1 MDDATPR
8 PGDPFAAVYGCALAV
23 THIILTNF
31 RSYARGELSAGACPV
46 VLAGA
51 NGTGK
56 TNLLEAISLLSP
68 GRGLRGAKLSQVQ
81 RKAPADASKLGE
93 ENFADG
99 LWAVS
104 AVIARIPG
112 GAWDIGTGLLPV
124 AANAPARRTIH
135 LNGAAAQ
142 SADLAALLPMLWLT
156 PAMDRLFLEGASER
170 RRFLDRLVFALD
182 PPHAKR
188 TARYERAMHER
199 LRLLREGVR
208 EESWLDGLEETM
220 AEEGSALTAARLCLI
235 EKLNGELQARGAE
248 GTFPCAHLT
257 LQDALAD
264 HANDAPRM
272 QNAFAAS
279 RERDMQAGRTSVGPH
294 LADLDVRHTLK
305 RADARDCSTGEQ
317 KALLISIVL
326 ANAWLQKKRHDDI
339 APLLLL
345 DEIAAHLD
353 HDRRA
358 ALFEEI
364 LALRSQAWL
373 TGTDRGLFAPLED
386 HAEFFTI
393 EAGCFVPTE
402 RT

>member
-1 MDDATPR
+1 M
-8 PGDPFAAVYGCALAV
+8 LAP
-23 THIILTNF
+23 
-31 RSYARGELSAGACPV
+31 SS
-46 VLAGA
+46 
-51 NGTGK
+51 
-56 TNLLEAISLLSP
+56 SP
-68 GRGLRGAKLSQVQ
+68 GRTAPERPIFWKPSRCFPQEEACAGQSSPIQ
-81 RKAPADASKLGE
+81 RKAPADTATPRKDA
-93 ENFADG
+93 FADS

-104 AVIARIPG
+104 ATLSRPD

-142 SADLAALLPMLWLT
+142 STDLAALLPILWLT

-208 EESWLDGLEETM
+208 DRVWLDGLEETM

-235 EKLNGELQARGAE
+235 EKLNGELQTRGAE
-248 GTFPCAHLT
+248 GAFPCAHLT
-257 LQDALAD
+257 LHDGHGADAGD
-264 HANDAPRM
+264 CESDAARL
-272 QNAFAAS
+272 QNALPLRAM
-279 RERDMQAGRTSVGPH
+279 RDAEAGRTSVGPH
-294 LADLDVRHTLK
+294 LADLEVRHTLK

-326 ANAWLQKKRHDDI
+326 ANAWLQKTRHDDI

-364 LALRSQAWL
+364 LALDCQAWL
-373 TGTDRGLFAPLED
+373 TGTDRSLFAPLSER
-386 HAEFFTI
+386 AAFFVI
-393 EAGCFVPTE
+393 EAGQFVQRE
-402 RT
+402 RA